1 MSFKD
6 RAARVESGGNDRARN
21 PRSSAAGRYQ
31 FTDDTWIGTYR
42 KVYGGKESDAQ
53 ILSKKLD
60 VGYQERLMQRLTA
73 DNRAALRGAGI
84 STDEG
89 NTYLAHFAGAGGAI
103 SLHRANPNASAES
116 VLGRKVIKANPHL
129 ASMNAQDVIRWAH
142 SKMSGKTFTA
152 PKRPSAQGAAGTP
165 EPYEGVELDTPYENL
180 WDTAPEDV
188 FNQHK
193 QPKDLGEPKVKLTKK
208 QRSYLK
214 LTNGEGFTPIAKPTG
229 ALVEE
234 TPMVEA
240 TLRKEQGW
248 KDEQGFGD
256 RFVAAVSETHLLP
269 ELIRTLDEENDEYDP
284 KFMQH
289 FRNNWQTE
297 LEFAQGQHEADQLLE
312 ATSFEGLASIKE
324 RILGSRER
332 NRIIDSNGTGTAF
345 RLGAGVLDPGGLVLG
360 LGIGKVAQLG
370 RVGSQALSAAGRY
383 GSAVA
388 SASAEAAIG
397 NIAFEGVIDAAGGY
411 KTAKD
416 YFLAGV
422 SGAAIGLIASPLSIR
437 AGRNDAAETE
447 LNELLNRRD
456 QYVDQLTATAEQRL
470 GPDASREEI
479 EDAVAEQFHKEY
491 QETLKVAL
499 GDVPEDQRLMI
510 SGEQLTADPVV
521 KAEQVKDNDLGG
533 VADNTMRNLIAEVQA
548 RSNKI
553 VAQNPVDNKYLNSFL
568 EKLKLESPAMRMLKS
583 NNNVIKAAGLMLLEN
598 PSGAGGRRVSASII
612 QATRE
617 RVYRQEFMGYGDLA
631 EQFRK
636 MEGKGKI
643 DDLMNGS
650 SINEFNRR
658 VYAEMEQR
666 QGTPD
671 GTTFDSN
678 PFVLKAADMTEG
690 LFNKMRLD
698 QQAAEVI
705 GSVRLGTSSRGYVP
719 HRIDP
724 AKLIE
729 YREANGGNLGPIR
742 DVLAEQFVHISG
754 FDPKF
759 SKELAAKYIERGLG
773 KATGNYHVPM
783 NLYSAEAADM
793 VRDAF
798 KALGVTG
805 DDLEKAMGKWSRG
818 GANHTKQRL
827 KLNLMQDIGQNKKLM
842 DLFVTDVPYLVQSY
856 SRRVS
861 GEVALAKFGVF
872 GTKGFDVIRKAAE
885 ASGADVR
892 DLKSL
897 DQIAAEFLNTP
908 IGEANYKWLD
918 NLRSVTSS
926 ARLGGMGFTQA
937 AETGNAIT
945 AIGIRAAMKSVK
957 DMPKH
962 IKHIQAIARG
972 ENVVD
977 PMLKSLDRLHGS
989 IGIDGYTMSR
999 HFDIRDNQ
1007 VEMYS
1012 SENMDLATRAI
1023 RGAGDAM
1030 VKLSLQRMIHAGQVR
1045 GMSQMILEKAI
1056 RYAREGKNDAALRD
1070 MGFSDDLLTAFR
1082 KDLDN
1087 VATFEKGSP
1096 IEVDLFRAKYMTPQ
1110 QQREI
1115 LSNIERGAN
1124 QIIQKAFIG
1133 ETGAWAHN
1141 GFLRILF
1148 QFRTFPIV
1156 AMEKQF
1162 QRNLNIGGAPRAAAS
1177 ILVSAGFALP
1187 IHLARI
1193 QSKTLGMSS
1202 AAREE
1207 YIDKNMNEAALIKAT
1222 LQYAA
1227 ASGLLTDIMDVG
1239 VGMYAPWGGES
1250 GKALSES
1257 MNVRSGASKQLIG
1270 GVFAPSAGWLQDVW
1284 NVPHTGDWEKGVRAL
1299 PGGNHPVTTGFL
1311 NALSDEE

>member
-1 MSFKD
+1 MSFNNKAR
-6 RAARVESGGNDRARN
+6 RAESGGNDRARN
-21 PRSSAAGRYQ
+21 PRSSAEGRYQ
-31 FTDDTWIGTYR
+31 FTDDTWTETYL
-42 KVYGGKESDAQ
+42 KVYGGKETDAQ

-60 VGYQERLMQRLTA
+60 VRYQERLMQRLTA
-73 DNRAALRGAGI
+73 DNRAALRKAGI
-84 STDEG
+84 STDDG

-103 SLHRANPNASAES
+103 NLHRADPNASAES

-129 ASMNAQDVIRWAH
+129 ANMTAKDVISWANGYI
-142 SKMSGKTFTA
+142 SGKPFKATR
-152 PKRPSAQGAAGTP
+152 RPSARTAAGP
-165 EPYEGVELDTPYENL
+165 VEPYKGKELDTPYENL
-180 WDTAPEDV
+180 WTTAPEDI
-188 FNQHK
+188 FNRE
-193 QPKDLGEPKVKLTKK
+193 PKDLGPVTPKLSKK
-208 QRSYLK
+208 QRSF
-214 LTNGEGFTPIAKPTG
+214 LTLTEGKGLAPIAKPTG
-229 ALVEE
+229 AIVDE
-234 TPMVEA
+234 TPMLEA
-240 TLRKEQGW
+240 ALRKEQGW
-248 KDEQGFGD
+248 KDEQTFGD
-256 RFVAAVSETHLLP
+256 RFSAAVSEVQLIP
-269 ELIRTLDEENDEYDP
+269 ELIRTLDEDHGEYDK

-289 FRNNWQTE
+289 FRNNWKTE
-297 LEFAQGQHEADQLLE
+297 LEFANGQEEADELLE
-312 ATSFEGLASIKE
+312 ATSFESLETIKGRITE
-324 RILGSRER
+324 RRER

-345 RLGAGVLDPGGLVLG
+345 RLGAGVLDPAGLALG
-360 LGIGKVAQLG
+360 LGIGKIAQMG
-370 RVGSQALSAAGRY
+370 RVGSQALAAGGRY
-383 GSAVA
+383 GAAVA
-388 SASAEAAIG
+388 SASAEGAIG
-397 NIAFEGVIDAAGGY
+397 NIAFEGILDGAGGY
-411 KTAKD
+411 KTSKD
-416 YFLAGV
+416 YFMAGIT
-422 SGAAIGLIASPLSIR
+422 GAAIGLIASPLSIR
-437 AGRNDAAETE
+437 AGREDAAVGEI
-447 LNELLNRRD
+447 NDLLNRRD
-456 QYVDQLTATAEQRL
+456 AYVDQLETKAQQDL

-479 EDAVAEQFHKEY
+479 DDAVAQQFQKEY

-521 KAEQVKDNDLGG
+521 KDQQVKDNDLGG
-533 VADNTMRNLIAEVQA
+533 VADSTMRNLIAEVQA

-553 VAQNPVDNKYLNSFL
+553 VAQNPINNKYLSSFI
-568 EKLKLESPAMRMLKS
+568 EKLGMESPAMRMLKS
-583 NNNVIKAAGLMLLEN
+583 NNSVIKAAGLMLLEN

-617 RVYRQEFMGYGDLA
+617 RVYKQEFLGYGDLA
-631 EQFRK
+631 DQFRK
-636 MEGKGKI
+636 MEGKGKV
-643 DDLMNGS
+643 DDFINGT

-671 GTTFDSN
+671 STTFDSN
-678 PFVLKAADMTEG
+678 PFVIKAADMTET
-690 LFNKMRLD
+690 LFNKMRMD

-705 GSVRLGTSSRGYVP
+705 GAARLGDKSRGYVP

-729 YREANGGNLGPIR
+729 YREANGGNLEPIR

-754 FDPKF
+754 FDAKF

-885 ASGADVR
+885 ASGADVK

-945 AIGIRAAMKSVK
+945 AIGLRSAMKSVK

-977 PMLKSLDRLHGS
+977 PMLKSLDRVHGS
-989 IGIDGYTMSR
+989 SGIDGYTMSR

-1007 VEMYS
+1007 IEMYS
-1012 SENMDLATRAI
+1012 SENMDVVTRAI
-1023 RGAGDAM
+1023 RGAGDQM
-1030 VKLSLQRMIHAGQVR
+1030 VKLSMQRMIHAGQVR
-1045 GMSQMILEKAI
+1045 GMSQMILEKSI
-1056 RYAREGKNDAALRD
+1056 RYAREGKNDVALRD
-1070 MGFSDDLLTAFR
+1070 MGFSDELLEAFR

-1096 IEVDLFRAKYMTPQ
+1096 VEVDLFRAKYMTPQ

-1141 GFLRILF
+1141 GFLRLLF

-1156 AMEKQF
+1156 AMEKQL
-1162 QRNLNIGGAPRAAAS
+1162 QRNLNMGGVPRAAAS
-1177 ILVSAGFALP
+1177 IMVSAGFALP

-1207 YIDKNMNEAALIKAT
+1207 YIDKNMNEAALVKAT

-1227 ASGLLTDIMDVG
+1227 SAGLLTDIMDIG
-1239 VGMYAPWGGES
+1239 VGLYAPWGGET

-1257 MNVRSGASKQLIG
+1257 MNVRSGASKQFVG
-1270 GVFAPSAGWLQDVW
+1270 GVVMPSAGWVQDVW

-1299 PGGNHPVTTGFL
+1299 PGGNHPVTIGFL